1 MPGRRAHREALAA
14 VADELGD
21 AVVTLRCDVTVE
33 GDLALLT
40 DTAVERFGGLHIA
53 FANAGT
59 ATVGTVVDLDIAEW
73 TRVLDVNLTGPMLT
87 IKHAARRME
96 RGGSI
101 IATASLNAVQAG
113 NGMGAYCVSKA
124 GVAMLVEVAAI
135 ELGPAGIRVNAVG
148 PGLVATTLTQGAFA
162 IPGVVEEYEETRRGP
177 PRQPRRCQ
185 LVAFSPP
192 TRPASSPGRCT
203 WPTAGDTKLPRRAG
217 PPGRLGR
224 PSATARP
231 PTEHGVAPPSAPA
244 AAPTTP
250 PPDARSVADL
260 VDCDLTPGA
269 SFVPACPTT
278 RSTAAARGRHRL
290 HAEAPWPG

>member
-1 MPGRRAHREALAA
+1 MSDTSSPAGSAGSGRLAGRVAIVTGGASGIGLASARRFVAEGARVVVGDIDETSLAA

-33 GDLALLT
+33 DDLARLA

-59 ATVGTVVDLDIAEW
+59 ATVGTVTDLDIAEW
-73 TRVLDVNLTGPMLT
+73 SRVLDVNLTGPMLT

-101 IATASLNAVQAG
+101 VATASLNAVQAG

-162 IPGVVEEYEETRRGP
+162 VPGVVEEYEENTPLARHA
-177 PRQPRRCQ
+177 QPEEIAN
-185 LVAFSPP
+185 LVTFL
-192 TRPASSPGRCT
+192 ASDE
-203 WPTAGDTKLPRRAG
+203 AGFISGSLYLADGGAHTKRYPDIL
-217 PPGRLGR
+217 
-224 PSATARP
+224 ARMG
-231 PTEHGVAPPSAPA
+231 EMG
-244 AAPTTP
+244 
-250 PPDARSVADL
+250 
-260 VDCDLTPGA
+260 G
-269 SFVPACPTT
+269 
-278 RSTAAARGRHRL
+278 
-290 HAEAPWPG
+290 